1 MYFKAVIDKI
11 KKSIIT
17 QTSALQKV
25 IRYEEYQEVLD
36 EVDLLLKN
44 VLDKM
49 QKLKINSAI
58 KYRVN
63 IALR

>member
-11 KKSIIT
+11 KKSIST